1 MAVLD
6 LQEQEQVDAFKAWWK
21 DNGKWLLIALA
32 LVVSGFAAM
41 QGWQFYKEKKMS
53 EASMLYAELE
63 KQLASNDP
71 KRINDAETA
80 VIEKYAS
87 TVYAPRAALLAARV
101 NIQSNDVP
109 RAKSQLEWVIKHAE
123 ETGLQSVARLKLASV
138 LLDEKKYADA
148 LKLLDEKHPE
158 SFDGLYADLK
168 GDVLHAQGKAD
179 EARAAYQLAFNKSDS
194 NSKYRSL
201 IQIKL
206 DALGGAK

>member
-6 LQEQEQVDAFKAWWK
+6 LQEQEQVDEFKAWWS
-21 DNGKWLLIALA
+21 DNGKRLLIALT
-32 LVVSGFAAM
+32 LVVSGFAAT
-41 QGWQFYKEKKMS
+41 QGWQFYQEKKMT
-53 EASMLYAELE
+53 EASILYAELE

-80 VIEKYAS
+80 VIDKYDS
-87 TVYAPRAALLAARV
+87 TVYAPRAALLAAQV

-123 ETGLQSVARLKLASV
+123 ETGLQNVARLKLASV
-138 LLDEKKYADA
+138 LLDEKNYADV
-148 LKLLDEKHPE
+148 LKLLDEKHTA
-158 SFDGLYADLK
+158 SFEGLYADLK
-168 GDVLHAQGKAD
+168 GDVLNAQGKAD
-179 EARAAYQLAFNKSDS
+179 EARAAYQLALNKTDAT
-194 NSKYRSL
+194 SKYRNL

>member
-41 QGWQFYKEKKMS
+41 QGWQFYKEKKMT

-80 VIEKYAS
+80 VIEKYGS
-87 TVYAPRAALLAARV
+87 TVYAPRAALLAAKV

-123 ETGLQSVARLKLASV
+123 ETGLQSVARLNLASV

-179 EARAAYQLAFNKSDS
+179 EARAAYQLAFNKSDP